1 MHDPP
6 SQPAVVG
13 SGVRWS
19 APAQSE
25 LALTD
30 VARHGNA
37 VAQFRW
43 CSLPQL
49 LAVLQVNVRL
59 NASTRPGDSR

>member
-6 SQPAVVG
+6 SPPAGVG

-37 VAQFRW
+37 VAQFLW

-49 LAVLQVNVRL
+49 LAVL
-59 NASTRPGDSR
+59 